1 MIIGVYLDYGSE
13 QFHVKSN
20 YTSNY
25 YGLLQLEASLPHHI
39 LNPRYRLYY
48 CYISVALHHRIKMPK
63 KKIVGS
69 KARQLQH
76 RGQQLDQVYQE
87 LKARQNEDT
96 TPKPL
101 RLLERVEKPIP
112 RPPTPSV
119 PVPHEVYYS
128 INHSYVV
135 KLFHRMMKSKSS
147 W

>member
-1 MIIGVYLDYGSE
+1 
-13 QFHVKSN
+13 
-20 YTSNY
+20 
-25 YGLLQLEASLPHHI
+25 
-39 LNPRYRLYY
+39 
-48 CYISVALHHRIKMPK
+48 MPK

-69 KARQLQH
+69 KARQIQH

-101 RLLERVEKPIP
+101 RLLEKVEKPIP

-119 PVPHEVYYS
+119 LVPDEVHTFNIFTS
-128 INHSYVV
+128 HRWCYV
-135 KLFHRMMKSKSS
+135 RMKKRKNL

>member
-1 MIIGVYLDYGSE
+1 
-13 QFHVKSN
+13 
-20 YTSNY
+20 
-25 YGLLQLEASLPHHI
+25 
-39 LNPRYRLYY
+39 
-48 CYISVALHHRIKMPK
+48 MPK

-119 PVPHEVYYS
+119 PVPDEVH
-128 INHSYVV
+128 IFILLIIPNEVNIG
-135 KLFHRMMKSKSS
+135 
-147 W
+147 

>member
-1 MIIGVYLDYGSE
+1 
-13 QFHVKSN
+13 
-20 YTSNY
+20 
-25 YGLLQLEASLPHHI
+25 
-39 LNPRYRLYY
+39 
-48 CYISVALHHRIKMPK
+48 MPK

-119 PVPHEVYYS
+119 PVPDEVHVLILLIIPNMKLYY
-128 INHSYVV
+128 
-135 KLFHRMMKSKSS
+135 RMKKSKSL